1 MKARADTSR
10 SEPEREKA
18 RLKLL
23 RVALGRPHRYHR
35 YRAATMAVTL
45 LLLLLV
51 PLSGLA
57 RFDLWGGAH
66 YALFAPVDMVRG
78 LVAVGAAIAG
88 FYAVTFLINIPAGR
102 MFCGFGCPVGQLSR
116 FGDAIDVYAREP
128 AARRRAWARLLA
140 FAGALALSVL
150 LWWVSPRVFL
160 SADWRAMAIAVT
172 AVLAVAAAAVVHARR
187 WRWGF
192 CRKACPIG
200 LYYSV
205 VQTSALIGID
215 YDPIATC
222 TDCGSCAGICP
233 VHLDPRHLDGL
244 LAAPG
249 GLAFSG
255 LPAMNHCLHCGQC
268 VDICEHMTRKTGA
281 PAPMGFRRPHAHQGH
296 DTRDSDEPLPAP

>member
-1 MKARADTSR
+1 MTARAHTAQ

-45 LLLLLV
+45 LVLFVV

-57 RFDLWGGAH
+57 RFDLWSGEH
-66 YALFAPVDMVRG
+66 YALFAPVDIVRG
-78 LVAVGAAIAG
+78 LVAVGTAIAG

-116 FGDAIDVYAREP
+116 FGDEIDVYARDP
-128 AARRRAWARLLA
+128 RARRRAWARLLA
-140 FAGALALSVL
+140 FAGVLALSL
-150 LWWVSPRVFL
+150 LFWWTTPRVFL
-160 SADWRAMAIAVT
+160 GGDWRAIGI
-172 AVLAVAAAAVVHARR
+172 AVAALLGVTAAAVFHARR

-215 YDPIATC
+215 YDPIVKC
-222 TDCGSCAGICP
+222 TDCASCEGICP
-233 VHLDPRHLDGL
+233 VHLDPRHLDDL

-268 VDICEHMTRKTGA
+268 VDICEHMTRKTGEA
-281 PAPMGFRRPHAHQGH
+281 PPMGFRRPHTHRSRE
-296 DTRDSDEPLPAP
+296 TEEPVPGP